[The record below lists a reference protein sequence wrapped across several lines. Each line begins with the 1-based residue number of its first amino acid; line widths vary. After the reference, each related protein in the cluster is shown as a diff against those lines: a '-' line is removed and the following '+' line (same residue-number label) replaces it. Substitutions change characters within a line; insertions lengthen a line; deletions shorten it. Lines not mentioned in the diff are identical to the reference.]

1 MVCAGVLYMD
11 YSGLSEKSKFRV
23 PYVNGKYLVGLGLLG
38 AIVLMWI
45 YGQAILSEWKNLTF
59 MEIIEHKVLIIIF
72 G

>member
-1 MVCAGVLYMD
+1 MD